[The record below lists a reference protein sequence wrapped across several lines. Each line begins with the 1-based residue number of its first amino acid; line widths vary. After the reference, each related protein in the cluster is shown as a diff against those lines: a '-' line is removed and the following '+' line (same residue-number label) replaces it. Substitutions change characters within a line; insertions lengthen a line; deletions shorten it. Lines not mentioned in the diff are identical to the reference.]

1 MNKILF
7 FIAFLAS
14 SFNAYAYEPSEC
26 DGISK
31 WERGSQN
38 SPDVLTRSC
47 NIFGMNYIEIKSKLN
62 ENRCI
67 VVKNANTGD
76 QWKHFYLRK
85 QSIKAF
91 GNFRFDPTALVITSK
106 NAENNRCYS

>member
-7 FIAFLAS
+7 VIALLVS
-14 SFNAYAYEPSEC
+14 SFNAFAYEPSEC

-38 SPDVLTRSC
+38 SADVLTRSC
-47 NIFGMNYIEIKSKLN
+47 NIFGMNFIEIKSKLN

-67 VVKNANTGD
+67 VVMNSKTGD

-85 QSIKAF
+85 QSIKAL
-91 GNFRFDPTALVITSK
+91 GNAYFDPTVLVITSK
-106 NAENNRCYS
+106 NAENNRCFS